1 MISIEN
7 YKTRFPNNNEKY
19 FNELNEQEKVEY
31 LELYQKYYKLILKYF
46 IKKFKLAEYDK
57 SLKDNEDK
65 FVMVKKEN
73 MDIYQYLSSDDLNYF
88 YLRNNFY
95 IEHLTQG
102 ERNYLKKLNVNGIED
117 AFIIKTL
124 KRVITEIPDAQDKK
138 ISLCFGGDSLE
149 FYKLNGSIIFGVR
162 YDEFTDKIPNDENW
176 LSAYAKIKDELNFIL
191 DGFKYANKSLNDMP
205 IEVINYNDYTVVKM
219 SHSENDAEDIKK
231 LNIDNNVQVESTKIE
246 EPKGSQNN
254 IVFY

>member
-19 FNELNEQEKVEY
+19 FNELSEQEKTEY

-57 SLKDNEDK
+57 SLKNNEDK
-65 FVMVKKEN
+65 FVMVKKED

-102 ERNYLKKLNVNGIED
+102 ERNYLKRLNVNGVED

-124 KRVITEIPDAQDKK
+124 KRVITEIPNAQDKK
-138 ISLCFGGDSLE
+138 ISLCFGGDSLD

-176 LSAYAKIKDELNFIL
+176 LSTYAKIKDELDFIL
-191 DGFKYANKSLNDMP
+191 DGFKYANKSLNDML
-205 IEVINYNDYTVVKM
+205 VDVVNYNDYTVIKM
-219 SHSENDAEDIKK
+219 SQLESDLENMTE
-231 LNIDNNVQVESTKIE
+231 LNSDDNVQDKEKLE
-246 EPKGSQNN
+246 EQKDTQNN
-254 IVFY
+254 IVFF